1 MALFSVQLMQVDTAQ
16 TLVIEQTTEPYEEVH
31 MSHTIAGKT
40 SHTYYQLGKLNFE
53 HVEKNSVIIATFVLM
68 GKEFN
73 ECSILRMGPDSGQ
86 RRCVTRTVLYFI
98 S

>member
-1 MALFSVQLMQVDTAQ
+1 VDTTQ
-16 TLVIEQTTEPYEEVH
+16 TLLIEHTTEPYEEVH
-31 MSHTIAGKT
+31 MSHTMGGKT
-40 SHTYYQLGKLNFE
+40 SHTFYQLGKMNFE

-86 RRCVTRTVLYFI
+86 RRYL
-98 S
+98 